1 VHLVAMLTV
10 AVVLAVHNSG
20 AVIITYRALYNTG
33 LDYLLAYLELVA
45 QRLFTVVKKVTA
57 FQDLQETAV
66 FN

>member
-1 VHLVAMLTV
+1 MLTV

-20 AVIITYRALYNTG
+20 AVIITYLAHYNTG
-33 LDYLLAYLELVA
+33 LDYLLGYLELVA

-57 FQDLQETAV
+57 FQDLQEMAV